1 MLDFSICQGHQPCD
15 CFEKCYL
22 KSMQLK
28 YTHVVFCKYLQ
39 HLKQQQEGL
48 SHLISIIKDD
58 LEDIKLIEHGLNESI
73 PIRGG
78 VFSWR
83 VACCWA
89 RTEHIIQVHG
99 SPSKAKTGEVK
110 WNVYLLGVMVCCLLS
125 LELAK
130 PLLSFWTWPLE
141 GLYFIKLYM
150 L

>member
-1 MLDFSICQGHQPCD
+1 MQLCISAENATFSFYQESWTFQFAKATSCD

-22 KSMQLK
+22 KSMKLK
-28 YTHVVFCKYLQ
+28 YTHVVFWKYLQ

-83 VACCWA
+83 VTRCWA
-89 RTEHIIQVHG
+89 RTERIIQVHG

-110 WNVYLLGVMVCCLLS
+110 
-125 LELAK
+125 
-130 PLLSFWTWPLE
+130 
-141 GLYFIKLYM
+141 
-150 L
+150 